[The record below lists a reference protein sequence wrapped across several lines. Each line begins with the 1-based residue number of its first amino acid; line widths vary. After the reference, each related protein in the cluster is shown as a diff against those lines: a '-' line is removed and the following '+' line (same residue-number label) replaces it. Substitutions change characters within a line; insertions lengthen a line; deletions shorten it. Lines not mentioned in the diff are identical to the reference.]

1 MHSRLYSRARLIK
14 AKKTHITY
22 RHVDGACLPECK
34 SCRDYQGIIR
44 AVSNAAAITVTA
56 AVHWASEK
64 AQFGAVVLVAAADR
78 VPTPVNISV
87 SA

>member
-1 MHSRLYSRARLIK
+1 MHSRLYSRARLIN

-22 RHVDGACLPECK
+22 RHVDSACLPECK
-34 SCRDYQGIIR
+34 SRRDYQGIIR